1 MDALWTAANE
11 VQDKMKI

>member
-1 MDALWTAANE
+1 MDALWTTTNE